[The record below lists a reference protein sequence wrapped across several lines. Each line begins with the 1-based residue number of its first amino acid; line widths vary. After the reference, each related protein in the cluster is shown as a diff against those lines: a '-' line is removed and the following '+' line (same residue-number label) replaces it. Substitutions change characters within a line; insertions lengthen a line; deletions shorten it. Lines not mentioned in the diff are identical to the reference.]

1 MRNNQSLMAS
11 NKTLELR
18 DVSDADLQDQL
29 SESAGSLQKM
39 KFDHTVNGIENPLL
53 LRSVRRDVA
62 RIKTEVRRRE
72 LEAMPA
78 EAIEKRDDIRRRRRK
93 K

>member
-1 MRNNQSLMAS
+1 MAS

-29 SESAGSLQKM
+29 NESTASFEKM
-39 KFDHTVNGIENPLL
+39 KFDHTVNGIENPLQ
-53 LRSVRRDVA
+53 LRTVRRDIA

-72 LEAMPA
+72 LAQLPA
-78 EAIEKRDDIRRRRRK
+78 EALAKRDDIRRRRRK

>member
-1 MRNNQSLMAS
+1 MAS

-29 SESAGSLQKM
+29 NESSTSYDKM
-39 KFDHTVNGIENPLL
+39 KFDHTVNGIENPLQ
-53 LRSVRRDVA
+53 LRSVRRDIA
-62 RIKTEVRRRE
+62 RIKTEIRRRE
-72 LEAMPA
+72 LEALPQ
-78 EAIEKRDDIRRRRRK
+78 EAQAKRDDIRRRRRK

>member
-1 MRNNQSLMAS
+1 MAS

-18 DVSDADLQDQL
+18 DASDADLQDQL
-29 SESAGSLQKM
+29 NESVTSYDKM
-39 KFDHTVNGIENPLL
+39 QFDHAVNGIENPLQ
-53 LRSVRRDVA
+53 LRNVRRDIA
-62 RIKTEVRRRE
+62 RIKTEIRRRE

-78 EAIEKRDDIRRRRRK
+78 DALAKRDSIRRRRRK